1 MPTWITFAL
10 VVVGVF
16 LLIEV
21 GLVLAG
27 KKDLAKKLV
36 LPFIALAGVL
46 LASKALG
53 KKDQDIRDEKDRI
66 DDALGDIEVKADDL
80 RGQVKQ
86 RKDKHDQK
94 VDELEGQITQSDA
107 RAQSLEDDVDTLKEQ
122 GPKGFADNLS
132 DDERQ
137 RIREENKPPRASG
150 KFREGN

>member
-1 MPTWITFAL
+1 MDMWLIILL
-10 VVVGVF
+10 VAVGVF
-16 LLIEV
+16 LLVEI

-36 LPFIALAGVL
+36 WPFIALAGVL

-66 DDALGDIEVKADDL
+66 DVALGDLEVKADDL

-86 RKDKHDQK
+86 RKDEHDPK

-107 RAQSLEDDVDTLKEQ
+107 RAKSLEDDVDTLKEQ

-132 DDERQ
+132 DEERQ
-137 RIREENKPPRASG
+137 RIREENKPPSASG